1 MPREE
6 IRERRPWKIWDA
18 SRIKKRLVLASSLE
32 ELHRKGREKIDY
44 SKEETVYL
52 VLETDGTYVDD
63 DEFLKWFP
71 DNTAFLLLRA
81 GESWTKPVQHT
92 SGSTDQNSDG
102 GSLKT
107 YLLPRVVCDAL
118 TTLNIYHEPPFWKIV
133 DNQDK
138 ITLVLHWNQRSDRGY
153 HPNVKPTYSQDFP
166 NARFDYNNKVPM
178 FASHSLTGASSI
190 LKDSVA
196 ATISDKEI
204 VDSQPIN
211 VKQSAFTASAG
222 ATFKSTLRDCNVV
235 SGACSNVV
243 VAHDSQAANHVAI
256 SGSSKD
262 PQLLRSSASSAA
274 FQHDLNKCEFHC
286 GSLHDRGRSIQSAEC
301 HRHRIH
307 SMSKILKSTHVHF
320 CDDGTN
326 VINDG
331 VESRSSLA
339 ASRSQQHQENASGSE
354 MEQDSSNTIEDDFEN
369 ENSVTTEKL
378 LLLTDQ
384 LCNDKHK
391 HLTIFDLGV
400 ILERLKTKIIDV
412 HRLEREREDL
422 RCFRWTINAT
432 IRGEILRDLGVLYN
446 GNYYSISESPL
457 LSDPLSGFRDDEEER
472 QDSL

>member
-1 MPREE
+1 MSG
-6 IRERRPWKIWDA
+6 A
-18 SRIKKRLVLASSLE
+18 SQGQS
-32 ELHRKGREKIDY
+32 
-44 SKEETVYL
+44 
-52 VLETDGTYVDD
+52 
-63 DEFLKWFP
+63 
-71 DNTAFLLLRA
+71 
-81 GESWTKPVQHT
+81 
-92 SGSTDQNSDG
+92 SDG
-102 GSLKT
+102 GPLKT
-107 YLLPRVVCDAL
+107 YPLPRVVCDAL

-138 ITLVLHWNQRSDRGY
+138 ITLVLHWNQRNDRGY
-153 HPNVKPTYSQDFP
+153 HSVKPTYSQEFS
-166 NARFDYNNKVPM
+166 NARFDYNKVPI
-178 FASHSLTGASSI
+178 FTSHSLTGANTMP
-190 LKDSVA
+190 KDS
-196 ATISDKEI
+196 ATVTIDKEI
-204 VDSQPIN
+204 VDGQQN
-211 VKQSAFTASAG
+211 VKQSASTASAG
-222 ATFKSTLRDCNVV
+222 MTLKSTFRDCNA
-235 SGACSNVV
+235 GACSNV
-243 VAHDSQAANHVAI
+243 AHEAQATNHVPI
-256 SGSSKD
+256 PGSSKE
-262 PQLLRSSASSAA
+262 PQLLRSSASSA
-274 FQHDLNKCEFHC
+274 FQHDWNKCEFHC

-301 HRHRIH
+301 NRHRIH
-307 SMSKILKSTHVHF
+307 SMSKILKSSHVHF

-339 ASRSQQHQENASGSE
+339 AYRSHQENTGSE
-354 MEQDSSNTIEDDFEN
+354 MEQDSNTIEDEFEN
-369 ENSVTTEKL
+369 ESSVTTEKL

-432 IRGEILRDLGVLYN
+432 IRGEVLRDLGVLYN